1 MLFRGSRHF
10 EFSWDIQ
17 PRDKMSNFA
26 NVRQVMLKQ
35 RRGAKC
41 PFLTRFV
48 SLGVD
53 KGERDSFVS
62 TNEAFEAYCAA
73 VAIWTE
79 GDSVYGQTKDL
90 IKRKAFDKA
99 SPCPFEVIRGSLE
112 THCTHLAHN
121 VYEPLKVKHLRHR
134 KVISRGFIWDLKK
147 A

>member
-10 EFSWDIQ
+10 EFTSGIQ
-17 PRDKMSNFA
+17 SRDKMSSFG

-53 KGERDSFVS
+53 KGTRDSFVS
-62 TNEAFEAYCAA
+62 TSEAFEAYCAA

-79 GDSVYGQTKDL
+79 GDSLHGQTKYL

-99 SPCPFEVIRGSLE
+99 SP
-112 THCTHLAHN
+112 
-121 VYEPLKVKHLRHR
+121 
-134 KVISRGFIWDLKK
+134 
-147 A
+147 

>member
-1 MLFRGSRHF
+1 MLFRGSWHF
-10 EFSWDIQ
+10 EFTSGIQ
-17 PRDKMSNFA
+17 PRDKMSSFG

-53 KGERDSFVS
+53 KGARDSFVS
-62 TNEAFEAYCAA
+62 TSEAFEAYCAA

-79 GDSVYGQTKDL
+79 GDSLHGQTKYL

-99 SPCPFEVIRGSLE
+99 SP
-112 THCTHLAHN
+112 
-121 VYEPLKVKHLRHR
+121 
-134 KVISRGFIWDLKK
+134 
-147 A
+147 